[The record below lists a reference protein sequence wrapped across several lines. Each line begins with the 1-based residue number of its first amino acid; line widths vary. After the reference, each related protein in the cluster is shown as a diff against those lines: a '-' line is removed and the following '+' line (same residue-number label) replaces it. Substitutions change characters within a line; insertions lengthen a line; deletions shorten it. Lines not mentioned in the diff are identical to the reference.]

1 MSNYVSPMEA
11 IVAHELAVG
20 HRHQITQAEADAV
33 MALNQQLN
41 DGASASTIYDSP
53 DITPAIVNIQM
64 AYRTAEAARVRPTLS
79 RVLPTLS
86 PVLPTLSSEGSWIQ
100 SAGKVMMFGFG
111 GIIVVELLIKLF

>member
-1 MSNYVSPMEA
+1 M
-11 IVAHELAVG
+11 
-20 HRHQITQAEADAV
+20 
-33 MALNQQLN
+33 N

-79 RVLPTLS
+79 RVRPTLSPVLPTLS

-111 GIIVVELLIKLF
+111 GIIVVELLIKFI